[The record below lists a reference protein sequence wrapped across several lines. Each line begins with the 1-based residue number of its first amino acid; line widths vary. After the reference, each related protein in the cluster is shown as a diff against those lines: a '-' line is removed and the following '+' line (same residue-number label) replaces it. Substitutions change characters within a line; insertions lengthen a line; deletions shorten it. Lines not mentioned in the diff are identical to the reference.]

1 MDIRIINTKHRIQE
15 GLISA
20 IDSTPLYK
28 VKDKDIIQK
37 AQVSSSSYYKYY
49 SDKSDVL
56 KDLEKELLEEFKI
69 ALNADGKNWAPVT
82 HAPNKKDI
90 SRLIDQNIDKLVK
103 YFNDHQDMLAPL
115 ISKNGDPSFSYQLID
130 LTTNTVKKLI
140 IYYFHLYHQEYILK
154 KDTLKLAIVAKRYAL
169 SFLGPL
175 FMWVEYSDE
184 FTLKETKK
192 MMKLMVLNS
201 PYDISTHGF

>member
-15 GLISA
+15 GLITA
-20 IDSTPLYK
+20 INSTPLYQ

-56 KDLEKELLEEFKI
+56 NDLEKELLEEFKI
-69 ALNADGKNWAPVT
+69 ALNADGKNSATVT

-175 FMWVEYSDE
+175 FMWV
-184 FTLKETKK
+184 
-192 MMKLMVLNS
+192 
-201 PYDISTHGF
+201 

>member
-1 MDIRIINTKHRIQE
+1 M
-15 GLISA
+15 
-20 IDSTPLYK
+20 
-28 VKDKDIIQK
+28 
-37 AQVSSSSYYKYY
+37 
-49 SDKSDVL
+49 
-56 KDLEKELLEEFKI
+56 EEFKI
-69 ALNADGKNWAPVT
+69 ALNADGKNWASVT

-90 SRLIDQNIDKLVK
+90 SRLVDQNVDKLVK

-115 ISKNGDPSFSYQLID
+115 ISKNGDPNFSYQLID

-140 IYYFHLYHQEYILK
+140 IYYFHPYHQEYILK

-175 FMWVEYSDE
+175 FMWVEYFDE

-192 MMKLMVLNS
+192 MIKPMVLNS

>member
-1 MDIRIINTKHRIQE
+1 MSKCLATHIGKTYKLTKSPYIEQVVRIFYCSTIRRISVY
-15 GLISA
+15 LR
-20 IDSTPLYK
+20 Y
-28 VKDKDIIQK
+28 
-37 AQVSSSSYYKYY
+37 
-49 SDKSDVL
+49 
-56 KDLEKELLEEFKI
+56 
-69 ALNADGKNWAPVT
+69 
-82 HAPNKKDI
+82 
-90 SRLIDQNIDKLVK
+90 
-103 YFNDHQDMLAPL
+103 
-115 ISKNGDPSFSYQLID
+115 D

-192 MMKLMVLNS
+192 IMKLMVLNS

>member
-1 MDIRIINTKHRIQE
+1 MLKE
-15 GLISA
+15 ISQNYQ
-20 IDSTPLYK
+20 S
-28 VKDKDIIQK
+28 
-37 AQVSSSSYYKYY
+37 VSLESLAKKTNYNHSY
-49 SDKSDVL
+49 L
-56 KDLEKELLEEFKI
+56 GTLFKNETGSPFSKI
-69 ALNADGKNWAPVT
+69 GDR
-82 HAPNKKDI
+82 
-90 SRLIDQNIDKLVK
+90 S
-103 YFNDHQDMLAPL
+103 FN
-115 ISKNGDPSFSYQLID
+115 YQLID

>member
-1 MDIRIINTKHRIQE
+1 M
-15 GLISA
+15 S
-20 IDSTPLYK
+20 
-28 VKDKDIIQK
+28 
-37 AQVSSSSYYKYY
+37 
-49 SDKSDVL
+49 
-56 KDLEKELLEEFKI
+56 
-69 ALNADGKNWAPVT
+69 VT

-90 SRLIDQNIDKLVK
+90 SRLIDQNVDKLVK

-115 ISKNGDPSFSYQLID
+115 ISKNGDPNFSYQLID

-192 MMKLMVLNS
+192 IMKLMVLNS
-201 PYDISTHGF
+201 PYDISTPGF